1 MWKVKQE
8 HSAVGKGVNTA
19 RVSNGAGEEPEVKF
33 ARKNISADCTWLI
46 LRLRSARNIFIESRN
61 TKNWEKKNYR
71 EE

>member
-46 LRLRSARNIFIESRN
+46 LRLRSARNI
-61 TKNWEKKNYR
+61 
-71 EE
+71 